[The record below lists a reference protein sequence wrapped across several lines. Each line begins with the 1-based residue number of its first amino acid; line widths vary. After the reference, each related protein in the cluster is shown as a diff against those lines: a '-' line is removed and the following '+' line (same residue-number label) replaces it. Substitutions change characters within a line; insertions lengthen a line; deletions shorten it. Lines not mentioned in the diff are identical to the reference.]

1 MNTWL
6 RDLRHGVRQLAHRPG
21 FAAAAI
27 GSLALGIGL
36 NVTLFSVVNAVLLR
50 DTAIERADRLVEIY
64 SGISKDYP
72 QLTTSYPDLLDI
84 RRGAPAL
91 TGVAGNAYVRGIVSP
106 GGRPSLATGEAVTE
120 NYFDVLGIR
129 PALGRGFR
137 PEENVTPGAEP
148 VIVISHGFWQRNL
161 GGRADVLGQTLK
173 LSGLEYTIVGVA
185 PSDFT
190 GTLPGIPTEFWVPVM
205 MVEQLVFS
213 GVSASTDVNPGTT
226 RLDKRGTRWLFVKGR
241 LGEART
247 IEEARAQTEAVYAR
261 LRNEHPNTNENVTA
275 SVLPA
280 SSVRFHPMLDRY
292 MRAASA
298 GLLVAVGLVLLIACA
313 NVANLLLARAASR
326 QREFAIRAAV
336 GASRWRIL
344 QQLLSE
350 GIVLAAAGGG
360 LGLLIAWWAGRAL
373 IGFGGDVLPM
383 PIAFDFSIDRT
394 VLWFAVGA
402 SAATAVLFGLAP
414 AWSSSRP
421 ELVPALKASAEGDRR
436 RRIGMKD
443 VLVVGQL
450 ALSLVLLVAGAL
462 LGRGLLAARGTD
474 LGYDPRP
481 VSSLSFNLQMNGYDV
496 KRADTLRVGAVQAL
510 RALPGV
516 VAVSHASRLPLA
528 PDINV
533 NGIRVPGHHSE
544 KDEDTPVDTV
554 TIGADY
560 FKTVGIPIVSG
571 RAFTED
577 EVTSDRNVAIVNETL
592 ARQFWPDGSAV
603 GRLIYRGSFATKP
616 FEIVGIARDH
626 KVRSVGEA
634 PRPYLHLPAGPSQAI
649 ELVVRTTTPPESALP
664 MLRQALWGL
673 EPDIVF
679 TEDVPAE
686 QVAATTIA
694 PTRIGAM
701 VLGAFGALAL
711 LLAGVG
717 LYGVVAYSVSRRT
730 REVGIRMALGAERRA
745 VLRLILAQGACLA
758 GAGVV
763 LGAIA
768 SVGVGRVLESLLYGV
783 SAFDPI
789 AYAAAAGVLLFAA
802 AMANVIPA
810 LAASRVD
817 PVRALRS
824 E

>member
-1 MNTWL
+1 MNTL
-6 RDLRHGVRQLAHRPG
+6 VRDLRHGVRQLGHRPG

-27 GSLALGIGL
+27 ASLGLGIGL
-36 NVTLFSVVNAVLLR
+36 NVALFSVVNAVLLR
-50 DTAIERADRLVEIY
+50 DTAIARPDRLVEIY
-64 SGISKDYP
+64 SGLSKDYP

-84 RRGAPAL
+84 RSGAPAL
-91 TGVAGNAYVRGIVSP
+91 TGVAGSGYVRGIVSP
-106 GGRPSLATGEAVTE
+106 GGRPSLATGEVVTD
-120 NYFDVLGIR
+120 NYFDVLGVH

-148 VIVISHGFWQRNL
+148 VIIVSHGFWQRHL
-161 GGRADVLGQTLK
+161 GQRADVLGHTLK

-185 PSDFT
+185 PPDFS
-190 GTLPGIPTEFWVPVM
+190 GTMPGIPTEFWVPLM

-213 GVSASTDVNPGTT
+213 GVQSGSDIDPGAT
-226 RLDKRGTRWLFVKGR
+226 RLDRRGTRWLFVKGR
-241 LGEART
+241 LGEGRT
-247 IEEARAQTEAVYAR
+247 IEEARAQIEAVYAR
-261 LRNEHPNTNENVTA
+261 LRSEYPNTNENVTA
-275 SVLPA
+275 SVVPA
-280 SSVRFHPMLDRY
+280 TSVRFHPMLDRY

-336 GASRWRIL
+336 GASRSRIV

-373 IGFGGDVLPM
+373 SGFGTDVFPM

-394 VLWFAVGA
+394 VLWFAVAA

-421 ELVPALKASAEGDRR
+421 ELVPALKASAEGDRK

-462 LGRGLLAARGTD
+462 LGRGLLAARSTD

-496 KRADTLRVGAVQAL
+496 NRADALRVRAL
-510 RALPGV
+510 QSIRSLPGV
-516 VAVSHASRLPLA
+516 IAVSHASRLPLA
-528 PDINV
+528 PDISV

-554 TIGADY
+554 AVGADY
-560 FKTVGIPIVSG
+560 FHTVGVPLVAG

-577 EVTSDRNVAIVNETL
+577 EVANDRNVAIVNETL

-603 GRLIYRGSFATKP
+603 GRLMYRGSFATKP
-616 FEIVGIARDH
+616 FEVVGIARDH

-634 PRPYLHLPAGPSQAI
+634 PRAYLHLPAGRSQAI
-649 ELVVRTTTPPESALP
+649 GLVVRTTTPPESALP
-664 MLRQALWGL
+664 MLRQALWKL

-686 QVAATTIA
+686 QVAATTVA

-730 REVGIRMALGAERRA
+730 REVGIRMALGAQRRM
-745 VLRLILAQGACLA
+745 VLRLILAQGGRLALA
-758 GAGVV
+758 GVAIGALASAGV
-763 LGAIA
+763 GQ
-768 SVGVGRVLESLLYGV
+768 VLESLLYGV
-783 SAFDPI
+783 SGFDPL
-789 AYAAAAGVLLFAA
+789 AYGIAAGVLLLAA
-802 AMANVIPA
+802 GLANLVPA

>member
-1 MNTWL
+1 MNTL
-6 RDLRHGVRQLAHRPG
+6 MRDLRQGVRQLVHRPA

-27 GSLALGIGL
+27 ASLALGIGL
-36 NVTLFSVVNAVLLR
+36 NVSLFSVVNAVLLR
-50 DTAIERADRLVEIY
+50 ETAIARPDRLVEIY
-64 SGISKDYP
+64 SGLSRDYP

-84 RRGAPAL
+84 RTGAPAL
-91 TGVAGNAYVRGIVSP
+91 TGVVGNAYVRGIVSP

-129 PALGRGFR
+129 PALGRGFT
-137 PEENVTPGAEP
+137 PQENVTPGAAP
-148 VIVISHGFWQRNL
+148 VIVVSHGFWRRNL
-161 GGRADVLGQTLK
+161 GGRPDVLGDTLK
-173 LSGLEYTIVGVA
+173 LSGLEYTIVGIA
-185 PSDFT
+185 PPDFT
-190 GTLPGIPTEFWVPVM
+190 GTLPGIPTEFWVPLM

-213 GVSASTDVNPGTT
+213 GVQAATDVDPGTT

-241 LGEART
+241 LADDRT
-247 IEEARAQTEAVYAR
+247 IDEARAQIEAVYAR
-261 LRNEHPNTNENVTA
+261 LRAEHPATNENVTA
-275 SVLPA
+275 SVVPA
-280 SSVRFHPMLDRY
+280 TSVRFHPMLDGY

-336 GASRWRIL
+336 GASRGRIV

-350 GIVLAAAGGG
+350 GIVLAAVGGG

-373 IGFGGDVLPM
+373 SGVAIDLLPM
-383 PIAFDFSIDRT
+383 PVAFDFSIDRT
-394 VLWFAVGA
+394 VLWFAVTA

-421 ELVPALKASAEGDRR
+421 ELVPALKVSAEGNRR
-436 RRIGMKD
+436 RGIGLKD
-443 VLVVGQL
+443 VLVVSQL

-462 LGRGLLAARGTD
+462 LARGLLTARGTD

-481 VSSLSFNLQMNGYDV
+481 LSSLGFNLKMNGYDDQ
-496 KRADTLRVGAVQAL
+496 RADALRVRALQTLRS
-510 RALPGV
+510 LPGV

-528 PDINV
+528 PDINM
-533 NGIRVPGHHSE
+533 NSIRVPGHHSD
-544 KDEDTPVDTV
+544 KDDATEVDTV
-554 TIGADY
+554 AIGADY
-560 FKTVGIPIVSG
+560 FRTVGVPIVSG

-577 EVTSDRNVAIVNETL
+577 EVVNDRRVAIVNETL

-603 GRLIYRGSFATKP
+603 GRLIYRGTFATPP
-616 FEIVGIARDH
+616 FQIVGIARDH

-634 PRPYLHLPAGPSQAI
+634 PRPYLHLPAGRSTNI
-649 ELVVRTTTPPESALP
+649 GLVVRTTTTPESALP
-664 MLRQALWGL
+664 MLRRALWTL

-679 TEDVPAE
+679 TEDLPAE

-694 PTRIGAM
+694 PTRIGAI

-730 REVGIRMALGAERRA
+730 REVGIRMALGAERRT
-745 VLRLILAQGACLA
+745 VLRLILAQGGRLALA
-758 GAGVV
+758 GEA

-768 SVGVGRVLESLLYGV
+768 SVGVGQVLESLLYGV

-789 AYAAAAGVLLFAA
+789 AYGAAAGVLLFAA
-802 AMANVIPA
+802 VMANLVPA

>member
-1 MNTWL
+1 MNTLL

-27 GSLALGIGL
+27 ASLALGIGL
-36 NVTLFSVVNAVLLR
+36 NVSLFSVVNAVLLR
-50 DTAIERADRLVEIY
+50 ETAVAEPDRLVEIY
-64 SGISKDYP
+64 SGISKDLP

-91 TGVAGNAYVRGIVSP
+91 TGIAGNAYVRGIVSP
-106 GGRPSLATGEAVTE
+106 GGRPALATGEAVTG

-129 PALGRGFR
+129 PSLGRGFR
-137 PEENVTPGAEP
+137 PEENDTPGAEP
-148 VIVISHGFWQRNL
+148 VIVVSHGFWQRNL
-161 GGRADVLGQTLK
+161 GARADVLGQTVK

-185 PSDFT
+185 PPDFT

-205 MVEQLVFS
+205 MVEQLVFA
-213 GVSASTDVNPGTT
+213 GVQASTDVDPGTT

-241 LGEART
+241 LADGRR
-247 IEEARAQTEAVYAR
+247 IDEARAQIEAVYAR
-261 LRNEHPNTNENVTA
+261 LRTEHPDTNENVTA
-275 SVLPA
+275 SVVPA
-280 SSVRFHPMLDRY
+280 TSVRFHPMLDGY

-336 GASRWRIL
+336 GASRGRIV

-373 IGFGGDVLPM
+373 SGFGTDVFPM
-383 PIAFDFSIDRT
+383 PVAFDFSIDRT
-394 VLWFAVGA
+394 VLWFAVAA

-436 RRIGMKD
+436 RRIGIKD

-481 VSSLSFNLQMNGYDV
+481 VSSLGFNLKMNGYDDA
-496 KRADTLRVGAVQAL
+496 RAEALRVRALQEL

-516 VAVSHASRLPLA
+516 VAVSYASRLPLA
-528 PDINV
+528 PDINM

-544 KDEDTPVDTV
+544 TDEDTPVDSV
-554 TIGADY
+554 AVGADY
-560 FKTVGIPIVSG
+560 FRTVGIPIVSG

-577 EVTSDRNVAIVNETL
+577 EVVNDRNVVIVNETL
-592 ARQFWPDGSAV
+592 ARQYWPDGSAL
-603 GRLIYRGSFATKP
+603 GRLIYRGSFASP
-616 FEIVGIARDH
+616 PYEIVGIARDH

-634 PRPYLHLPAGPSQAI
+634 PRPYLHLPAGRSQAMA
-649 ELVVRTTTPPESALP
+649 LVVRTTTPPESALP
-664 MLRQALWGL
+664 MLRQALWKL

-686 QVAATTIA
+686 QVAATTVA

-730 REVGIRMALGAERRA
+730 REVGIRMALGAERRT
-745 VLRLILAQGACLA
+745 VLRLILAQGGRLALA
-758 GAGVV
+758 GVAI
-763 LGAIA
+763 GAIA
-768 SVGVGRVLESLLYGV
+768 SAGVGRVLESLLYGV
-783 SAFDPI
+783 SGFDPI
-789 AYAAAAGVLLFAA
+789 AYGAAAGVLLFAA
-802 AMANVIPA
+802 GMANLVPA